1 MIVQRVSYKKPLLC
15 FLIFTDIFMNFNIHI
30 FVSTKNQRMLE
41 NKAKKLLKQLKT
53 NDKNAINELYETF
66 SCRLFNFAFSYLK
79 TEEDSLDV
87 VQDVFLS
94 LWKKRYDLNKDTN
107 LEAYLFTV
115 TKNSVI
121 SIFRKKISEK
131 GYLEHLRNVAI
142 LYHNDNEE
150 QLDYKYLSEKIQELI
165 AMLPD
170 HRKRIF
176 QMSKEK
182 GMSNKAIA
190 EKLNISV
197 KTVEDHMTKAR
208 RFIRE
213 HLTEQG
219 FIAILFYELF
229 V

>member
-1 MIVQRVSYKKPLLC
+1 MIEHEARELL
-15 FLIFTDIFMNFNIHI
+15 
-30 FVSTKNQRMLE
+30 R
-41 NKAKKLLKQLKT
+41 QLKS
-53 NDKNAINELYETF
+53 NDKNAINGLYEAY
-66 SCRLFNFAFSYLK
+66 SRRLFNFAFSYLK

-87 VQDVFLS
+87 VQDVFIS
-94 LWKKRYDLNKDTN
+94 LWKKRYDLNEDTN

-131 GYLEHLRNVAI
+131 GYLEHLRQVAV
-142 LYHNDNEE
+142 LFHNDEEE
-150 QLDYKYLSEKIQELI
+150 QYDYQNLSEKIQELV
-165 AMLPD
+165 ARLPE

-182 GMSNKAIA
+182 GLSNKAIA
-190 EKLNISV
+190 EELNISV

-208 RFIRE
+208 RFIKE
-213 HLTEQG
+213 HLKEHG

>member
-1 MIVQRVSYKKPLLC
+1 MYEPEV
-15 FLIFTDIFMNFNIHI
+15 
-30 FVSTKNQRMLE
+30 
-41 NKAKKLLKQLKT
+41 KKLLTQLKSD
-53 NDKNAINELYETF
+53 DKNAINGLYKAY
-66 SCRLFNFAFSYLK
+66 SRRLFNFAFSYLK
-79 TEEDSLDV
+79 TDEDSLDV
-87 VQDVFLS
+87 VQEVFLN
-94 LWKKRYDLNKDTN
+94 LWKKRYDLKEDTN

-131 GYLEHLRNVAI
+131 GYLEHLRNVAV

-150 QLDYKYLSEKIQELI
+150 QCDYQNLSEKIQELVGK
-165 AMLPD
+165 LPEQ
-170 HRKRIF
+170 RKRIF

-190 EKLNISV
+190 EELNISV
-197 KTVEDHMTKAR
+197 KTVEDHITKAR
-208 RFIRE
+208 RFIKE
-213 HLTEQG
+213 HMSEYG

>member
-1 MIVQRVSYKKPLLC
+1 MYEP
-15 FLIFTDIFMNFNIHI
+15 
-30 FVSTKNQRMLE
+30 E
-41 NKAKKLLKQLKT
+41 AKKFFTQLKSD
-53 NDKNAINELYETF
+53 DKNAINGLYEAY
-66 SCRLFNFAFSYLK
+66 SRRLYKFAFSYLK
-79 TEEDSLDV
+79 TDDDSLDV

-94 LWKKRYDLNKDTN
+94 LWNKRHDLKENTN

-131 GYLEHLRNVAI
+131 GYLEHLRQVAV
-142 LYHNDNEE
+142 LYHTDSDEKY
-150 QLDYKYLSEKIQELI
+150 DYENLSKKIQELV
-165 AMLPD
+165 AKLPV

-176 QMSKEK
+176 QMSKEN

-190 EKLNISV
+190 EELNISV

-208 RFIRE
+208 RFIKE
-213 HLTEQG
+213 HLVEHG

-229 V
+229 I

>member
-1 MIVQRVSYKKPLLC
+1 
-15 FLIFTDIFMNFNIHI
+15 MNFY
-30 FVSTKNQRMLE
+30 K
-41 NKAKKLLKQLKT
+41 
-53 NDKNAINELYETF
+53 
-66 SCRLFNFAFSYLK
+66 FAFSYLK
-79 TEEDSLDV
+79 TDDDSLDV

-94 LWKKRYDLNKDTN
+94 LWNKRHDLKENTN

-131 GYLEHLRNVAI
+131 GYLEHLRQVAV
-142 LYHNDNEE
+142 LYHTDSDEKY
-150 QLDYKYLSEKIQELI
+150 DYENLSKKIQELV
-165 AMLPD
+165 AKLPV

-176 QMSKEK
+176 QMSKEN

-190 EKLNISV
+190 EELNISV

-208 RFIRE
+208 RFIKE
-213 HLTEQG
+213 HLVEHG

-229 V
+229 I

>member
-1 MIVQRVSYKKPLLC
+1 
-15 FLIFTDIFMNFNIHI
+15 
-30 FVSTKNQRMLE
+30 MLE
-41 NKAKKLLKQLKT
+41 HEARELLTQLKS
-53 NDKNAINELYETF
+53 NDKNAINGLYEAY
-66 SCRLFNFAFSYLK
+66 SRRLFNFAFSYLK

-87 VQDVFLS
+87 VQDIFIS
-94 LWKKRYDLNKDTN
+94 LWKKRYDLNEDTN

-131 GYLEHLRNVAI
+131 GYLEHLRQVAV
-142 LYHNDNEE
+142 LFHNDEEE
-150 QLDYKYLSEKIQELI
+150 QYNYQNLSEKIQELV
-165 AMLPD
+165 ARLPE

-182 GMSNKAIA
+182 GLSNKAIA
-190 EKLNISV
+190 EELNISV

-208 RFIRE
+208 RFIKE
-213 HLTEQG
+213 HLKEHG